1 MITHFQKFGCISTLS
16 QKCKPLERI
25 SNLDRESLAYLKWQL
40 WHSPKCKIN
49 HQGLS
54 GSMEVEGLRE
64 IFQRSESKCSVR
76 YTTVVGDGDSA
87 SHSRSTAEK
96 PYGPD
101 IIIEKRSALVKYKKR
116 LGTKFRKLKS
126 RLGTRKLKDGK
137 GLGGKGR
144 LTKRMIDK
152 MQNYCDLAIRQNKDN
167 L

>member
-126 RLGTRKLKDGK
+126 RLGDKKVEGW
-137 GLGGKGR
+137 
-144 LTKRMIDK
+144 KRTWG
-152 MQNYCDLAIRQNKDN
+152 YRQVNKKND
-167 L
+167 